1 MIYYTTEDVR
11 KVTLL
16 PDPRITDKNTNLGFT
31 QNFLIFFFFIILVTC
46 RNEYYILLT

>member
-31 QNFLIFFFFIILVTC
+31 QNFLIFLFFILVTC

>member
-16 PDPRITDKNTNLGFT
+16 PDQRITDKNTNLGFT
-31 QNFLIFFFFIILVTC
+31 QKFLIFFFLVTC

>member
-1 MIYYTTEDVR
+1 MIYYTTEDMR

-31 QNFLIFFFFIILVTC
+31 QNFLIFFFFLFWSLAEMNIIS
-46 RNEYYILLT
+46 Y

>member
-31 QNFLIFFFFIILVTC
+31 QNFLIFFILFWSLAEMNIIS
-46 RNEYYILLT
+46 Y

>member
-31 QNFLIFFFFIILVTC
+31 QNFLIFFLFLFWSLAEMNIIS
-46 RNEYYILLT
+46 Y

>member
-31 QNFLIFFFFIILVTC
+31 QNFQIFFFFILVTC

>member
-11 KVTLL
+11 MVTLL
-16 PDPRITDKNTNLGFT
+16 PDQRITDKNTNLGFT
-31 QNFLIFFFFIILVTC
+31 QKFLIFFFFLVTC